1 MNNKFPLALLA
12 VVVGVS
18 GCWSLSMSSGSW
30 FQSTAPADP
39 TAEALF
45 AEGSRYFNE
54 KKYARAIDVLQKLKT
69 GHPFSPLLTETELK
83 VADAYFLNEQYP
95 EAITAFKEFQSLH
108 PRTKIFLLS
117 S

>member
-1 MNNKFPLALLA
+1 MKKFSIALLA
-12 VVVGVS
+12 AAIGLP
-18 GCWSLSMSSGSW
+18 GCSSISMPSAPW
-30 FQSTAPADP
+30 FKSAAPVDP

-45 AEGSRYFNE
+45 AEGNRFFNE
-54 KKYARAIDVLQKLKT
+54 KKYARAIDVLQKLKS

-83 VADAYFLNEQYP
+83 VADAYYLNQQYP

-108 PRTKIFLLS
+108 RPMRIFLLS